1 MILPAGEDC
10 EWCHRIWQQGWRIRV
25 DPSTEI
31 VHLGGA
37 SSDGTRVRNFTKNVH
52 TWKARFL
59 VQRKCYGAWAESL
72 VRNIYLFMF
81 ALRIALLQ
89 LTLRGH
95 SEKADFLR
103 GEVEEIRAS
112 LA

>member
-1 MILPAGEDC
+1 
-10 EWCHRIWQQGWRIRV
+10 
-25 DPSTEI
+25 
-31 VHLGGA
+31 
-37 SSDGTRVRNFTKNVH
+37 VH